1 MNRLILIDSIYVN
14 MGGAMGLLRYLVSS
28 LQERGVDFFLLAD
41 SRCGDEFKSL
51 PHTKS
56 LPATLKE
63 RKDFYKQHGAEF
75 ISVLCFGNVPPPIKM
90 KIPVY
95 TYFHNISLLKIPSD
109 GRLMPRIKFF
119 LKQRLIDY
127 YGRNTDAW
135 IVQTDNTAT
144 ELKRHLYNGKKQ
156 IYVLPFYNIPQE
168 LKDSSLTK
176 KGRDD
181 YALIGELSYPRGH
194 GIILDVW
201 KKLHEMGFDKT
212 LHLTVS
218 NRTESHIAY
227 RQKIEELKKQG
238 VKIINHGTIP
248 FSEVIKI
255 YKQCK
260 AIVYPSSNESLGLS
274 IIEAIVA
281 GCDVITSDLPFAHAI
296 CVPSAVFNREDV
308 ERICRVIIEYDY
320 NPTPKSR
327 LKIHNS
333 INELLKI
340 IL

>member
-1 MNRLILIDSIYVN
+1 MLLVDSLYIN

-28 LQERGVDFFLLAD
+28 LQERNVDFFLLAD
-41 SRCGDEFKSL
+41 SRCGDEFNSL

-63 RKDFYKQHGAEF
+63 RKKFYKQHGVEF
-75 ISVLCFGNVPPPIKM
+75 TSVLCFGNVPPPIKM

-109 GRLMPRIKFF
+109 GRLQVRLKFF

-135 IVQTDNTAT
+135 IVQTDNTAS
-144 ELKRHLYNGKKQ
+144 ELKKHLFSGKKQ
-156 IYVLPFYNIPQE
+156 VYVLPFYHIPQE
-168 LKDSSLTK
+168 LKTISLIK
-176 KGRDD
+176 SGRND

-201 KKLHEMGFDKT
+201 KRLHEMGFDRT

-218 NRTESHIAY
+218 DRTERHIAY
-227 RQKIEELKKQG
+227 RQKIEELKGQG
-238 VKIINHGTIP
+238 VKIINHGTVP
-248 FSEVIKI
+248 FSEIINI

-274 IIEAIVA
+274 IIEAIES
-281 GCDVITSDLPFAHAI
+281 GCDVIASDLPFTHAI
-296 CVPSAVFNREDV
+296 CLPSAVFDRSNV
-308 ERICRVIIEYDY
+308 EQMCRVIIEYDN
-320 NPTPKSR
+320 NPIPKSK
-327 LKIHNS
+327 LKIYNS
-333 INELLKI
+333 INELLEI
-340 IL
+340 IK

>member
-1 MNRLILIDSIYVN
+1 
-14 MGGAMGLLRYLVSS
+14 MGLLRYLVSS
-28 LQERGVDFFLLAD
+28 LQKRNVVFLLLAD

-63 RKDFYKQHGAEF
+63 RKSFYNQHGTQF
-75 ISVLCFGNVPPPIKM
+75 TSVLCFGNVPPPIKL
-90 KIPVY
+90 KVPVY

-109 GRLMPRIKFF
+109 GRLMSRIKFF
-119 LKQRLIDY
+119 FKQRLIDY
-127 YGRNTDAW
+127 YGRNTDGW

-144 ELKRHLYNGKKQ
+144 ELKKHLYSGKKQ
-156 IYVLPFYNIPQE
+156 VHVLPFYNIPQE
-168 LKDSSLTK
+168 LKDTSLTK

-181 YALIGELSYPRGH
+181 YALIGELSFPRGH

-201 KKLHEMGFDKT
+201 KRLHEMGFDKT

-218 NRTESHIAY
+218 NRTERHVIY
-227 RQKIEELKKQG
+227 RQEIEELKEQG
-238 VKIINHGTIP
+238 VKIINHGTVP
-248 FSEVIKI
+248 FSEVINI

-274 IIEAIVA
+274 IIEAIEA

-296 CVPSAVFNREDV
+296 CVPSAVFNRDNV
-308 ERICRVIIEYDY
+308 EQICKIIIGYDCY
-320 NPTPKSR
+320 PEKQSK
-327 LKIHNS
+327 LKIHNC
-333 INELLKI
+333 INELLEI
-340 IL
+340 IK